1 MAQPQTNSPTSY
13 VVLRDVT
20 ASDLPI
26 FFENQRH
33 PDSNRMAAVAAR
45 DREAFMAHWEKVLAG
60 PTNKTQ
66 TVLVDGR
73 VAGNVVSWD
82 GDGERL
88 VGYWIG
94 AEFWGRGI
102 ATRAL
107 EKYLA
112 FDTHRPLHARVAKHN
127 VASRRVLEKCGFTV
141 IGEDVVPPETT
152 GGDTIE
158 ELLLSLDA

>member
-1 MAQPQTNSPTSY
+1 MAQPQTSSPTAY
-13 VVLRDVT
+13 VVLRDVI

-45 DREAFMAHWEKVLAG
+45 DRDAFMAHWEKVLAN
-60 PTNKTQ
+60 PANKTQ

-82 GDGERL
+82 GEGERL

-94 AEFWGRGI
+94 AEFWGRGV

-107 EKYLA
+107 DKYLA

-141 IGEDVVPPETT
+141 IGEGTVPLDLT
-152 GGDTIE
+152 GGDQIE

>member
-1 MAQPQTNSPTSY
+1 MAEPQVSSPTSY

-45 DREAFMAHWEKVLAG
+45 GREAFMEHWATVLAD

-94 AEFWGRGI
+94 AEFWGRGV

-107 EKYLA
+107 AKYLD

-141 IGEDVVPPETT
+141 IGEGTVPPDVT
-152 GGDTIE
+152 GDEPIE
-158 ELLLSLDA
+158 EYLLSLDD

>member
-1 MAQPQTNSPTSY
+1 MAQPQTSSPTSY

-20 ASDLPI
+20 SSDLPI

-45 DREAFMAHWEKVLAG
+45 DREGFMAHWANILAD
-60 PTNKTQ
+60 PTCKTQ

-73 VAGNVVSWD
+73 VAGNVVSWE

-94 AEFWGRGI
+94 AGFWGRGV

-107 EKYLA
+107 AKYLA
-112 FDTHRPLHARVAKHN
+112 FDSHRPLHARVAKHN
-127 VASRRVLEKCGFTV
+127 VASRRVLEKCGFAV
-141 IGEDVVPPETT
+141 IGEDTVPPEVT
-152 GGDTIE
+152 GDEPIE
-158 ELLLSLDA
+158 EYLLSLDA

>member
-1 MAQPQTNSPTSY
+1 MAEPQANSPTSY

-26 FFENQRH
+26 FFENQRN

-45 DREAFMAHWEKVLAG
+45 DREGFMAHWDTVLAD

-94 AEFWGRGI
+94 AEFWGRGV

-107 EKYLA
+107 AKYLA
-112 FDTHRPLHARVAKHN
+112 FDTNRPLHARVAKHN
-127 VASRRVLEKCGFTV
+127 AASRRVLEKCGFTV
-141 IGEDVVPPETT
+141 IGEGTVPPEVT
-152 GGDTIE
+152 GDNPIE
-158 ELLLSLDA
+158 EYLLSLDA

>member
-1 MAQPQTNSPTSY
+1 MAEPQASPPTSF

-26 FFENQRH
+26 FFEHQRH

-45 DREAFMAHWEKVLAG
+45 DRDAFMAHWSDVLAD

-94 AEFWGRGI
+94 AGFWGRGV

-107 EKYLA
+107 AKYLA
-112 FDTHRPLHARVAKHN
+112 FDTFRPLHARVAKHN

-141 IGEDVVPPETT
+141 IGEGLVPPETT
-152 GGDTIE
+152 GDEPIPE
-158 ELLLSLDA
+158 YLLSLED

>member
-1 MAQPQTNSPTSY
+1 MAEPQTSSPTSY
-13 VVLRDVT
+13 VVLRDVID
-20 ASDLPI
+20 SDLPI
-26 FFENQRH
+26 FFEHQRH

-45 DREAFMAHWEKVLAG
+45 DRDAFMAHWNKVLAD
-60 PTNKTQ
+60 PANKTQ

-94 AEFWGRGI
+94 SGFWGRGV

-107 EKYLA
+107 AKYLA

-141 IGEDVVPPETT
+141 IGEGLVSPETT
-152 GGDTIE
+152 GGEPIPE
-158 ELLLSLDA
+158 YLLSLED